1 MSDYKIY
8 YLILDVTNSRLI
20 GGDYIQELA
29 KQKAVK
35 KCVKGEFY
43 IIIET
48 TDKKNDLQT
57 WSSIYPVYHG
67 E

>member
-1 MSDYKIY
+1 MSEDTTY
-8 YLILDVTNSRLI
+8 YLILDVTHGRLI
-20 GGDYIQELA
+20 GGDYIKEVA
-29 KQKAVK
+29 KQKAIK
-35 KCVKGEFY
+35 KCVNGEFY

-48 TDKKNDLQT
+48 TNNKNHLQT